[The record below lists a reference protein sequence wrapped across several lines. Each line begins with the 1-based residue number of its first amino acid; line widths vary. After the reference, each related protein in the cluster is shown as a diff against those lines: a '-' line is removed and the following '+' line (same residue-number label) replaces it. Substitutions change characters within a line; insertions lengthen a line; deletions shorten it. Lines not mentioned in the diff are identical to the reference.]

1 MRRVG
6 EVFGAIAALENLWG
20 AWRDF
25 QRGKRGRPAVQRFR
39 PQAAEVIVRL
49 TRDLVAGEYAP
60 FPYRLLRIT
69 TPKRRL
75 IAAAAVRDR
84 VVHHAVHRVLAP
96 LLDPGLSAQT
106 YACLPGKGL
115 HRALL
120 AFIAGFRRYRWHVH
134 LDIRAYFPSV
144 DRGILLE
151 VMARRVKDRR
161 ALALLGTIAESG
173 AGIYE
178 APGVAEFLG
187 LEPGFPPAG
196 CGLPIGNLTSQWW
209 GNHYLAGLDHF
220 VMRELKAPF
229 YQRYMDDF
237 VLMGDDASAL
247 ERQREAIARW
257 LAAERR
263 LTLKDPGAVVR
274 GCAAEVLYL
283 GQRVSRVGWRPRG
296 ETMRR
301 FERRV
306 RGLVAAGD
314 VEAVERSVAS
324 YRGVLGL
331 RRPPTLG

>member
-1 MRRVG
+1 M
-6 EVFGAIAALENLWG
+6 FGAIAARENLWG
-20 AWRDF
+20 AWLDF
-25 QRGKRGRPAVQRFR
+25 QRGKRGRPAVRRFAPR
-39 PQAAEVIVRL
+39 AAEAIVRL
-49 TRDLVAGEYAP
+49 ARELGSGEYAP
-60 FPYRLLRIT
+60 APYRLLRIT

-75 IAAAAVRDR
+75 IAAASVGDR

-96 LLDPGLSAQT
+96 LLDPGLAAQT
-106 YACLPGKGL
+106 YACLPGRGL

-120 AFIAGFRRYRWHVH
+120 AFVAGLRRHRYLVH

-144 DRGILLE
+144 DRGILME
-151 VMARRVKDRR
+151 VMARRVKDGR

-173 AGIYE
+173 AGIYG
-178 APGVAEFLG
+178 APGVPEFLG
-187 LEPGFPPAG
+187 LAPGFPPAG

-237 VLMGDDASAL
+237 VLMGDDAWAL

-257 LAAERR
+257 LATERR
-263 LTLKDPGAVVR
+263 LALKDPGAAVR
-274 GCAAEVLYL
+274 GCADEALYL
-283 GQRVSRVGWRPRG
+283 GQWVSRAGWWPRG
-296 ETMRR
+296 ETIRR

-331 RRPPTLG
+331 RRGARVG